1 MLGFDRA
8 CPTGLVRRLIPV
20 VGIALGRLDALPL
33 TRQGHLRTWESGRK
47 DRGRSISVGQYVG
60 VDRTSG
66 FDAVGEEAESS
77 GVVGDCDCGR
87 RGGRDRDQGV
97 AHALGASVVG

>member
-1 MLGFDRA
+1 M
-8 CPTGLVRRLIPV
+8 
-20 VGIALGRLDALPL
+20 
-33 TRQGHLRTWESGRK
+33 
-47 DRGRSISVGQYVG
+47 GQYVG

-66 FDAVGEEAESS
+66 FDAVGEETESS